1 MCVKIIYKIIALL
14 LFIMVM
20 PLLIFFSVCLL
31 IEDPTS
37 SPFFSQIRIGKDGEE
52 FKLFKLRS
60 MRTLKREETKLL
72 EELNE
77 AGDRMFKIKQDP
89 RVTTV
94 GRVIRKTSIDELPQ
108 LLNVIKGEMSLVG
121 PRPPLPNEVAEYN
134 EEEWKRMSVL
144 PGCTGLWQI
153 NGRSDVSFEGMLYW
167 DLLYIE
173 KKSFLYDMKILLKTI
188 PVVISMKGAY

>member
-153 NGRSDVSFEGMLYW
+153 NGRSDVSFEGMLYC